1 MSQRVVQ
8 YRPGEPLAFLADVC
22 GALADAIPDT
32 DVGDPDRAELTA
44 VYAEVVCAYA
54 RIVRPEFALLPEGSD
69 VWPRV
74 IDHLLERVRQAR
86 AGEISLD
93 LTDIAEQLHAR
104 IEEVTAPIV

>member
-1 MSQRVVQ
+1 MICSALLEIPRNVQ
-8 YRPGEPLAFLADVC
+8 GRPT
-22 GALADAIPDT
+22 LADAIPDT
-32 DVGDPDRAELTA
+32 DVGDPERAELTA

-54 RIVRPEFALLPEGSD
+54 RIVRPEFALLPEGSE

-93 LTDIAEQLHAR
+93 LPDIAEQLQAR
-104 IEEVTAPIV
+104 IEEVTARSSE